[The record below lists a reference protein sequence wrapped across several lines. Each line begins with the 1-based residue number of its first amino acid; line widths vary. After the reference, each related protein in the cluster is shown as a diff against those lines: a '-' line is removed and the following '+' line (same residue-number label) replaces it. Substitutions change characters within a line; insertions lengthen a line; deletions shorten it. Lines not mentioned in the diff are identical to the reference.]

1 MRLIVWVVRLLYAVM
16 CLFPQRRT
24 IVLLSRQSARPF
36 DYALLEPELSRRFPD
51 RQIVWCCVAEIGK
64 MSVPLMIKQLWHVA
78 TAELCLVDGYVP
90 AVSLPRSHRAL
101 VVQMWHAPGAIKRF
115 GYQSVG
121 TPAGR
126 SPKAASTLRMHRGY
140 DLVIAGMPG
149 AVGFFSEAFDMPAQ
163 KILPLGLPRIDYLVS
178 DRFADQ
184 RATRYARAERAM
196 ADALAAAGAPDDPAA
211 VTVLY
216 APTFRKAN
224 ADERWLEHAVEALS
238 QALAAAPE
246 AIPDAAAPAT
256 PDAAAP
262 ATPAPVRLVVAGHPL
277 EREDGDAA
285 VPGVPVA
292 YVHGVPTIDLL
303 HAADYVATDYS
314 TVAFEAGYASR
325 RTLFYVPDIE
335 EYRLSPGLNIDP
347 LLELPTL
354 SFTDAEGVARVVRGN
369 MPYDSEAFDTFMREN
384 ARGVLG
390 GSVSRIADM
399 LEDRLA
405 RREG

>member
-1 MRLIVWVVRLLYAVM
+1 MRLIVWAVRLLYAVM
-16 CLFPQRRT
+16 CLFPQRRQ

-36 DYALLEPELSRRFPD
+36 DYVLLESELARRFPD
-51 RQIVWCCVAEIGK
+51 HQVVWCCVAEIGK

-126 SPKAASTLRMHRGY
+126 SRQAATTLRMHRGY

-184 RATRYARAERAM
+184 RAARYARAERAM

-224 ADERWLEHAVEALS
+224 ADERWLEHAVVALS
-238 QALAAAPE
+238 QALAAAP
-246 AIPDAAAPAT
+246 DAAPT
-256 PDAAAP
+256 PDATAP
-262 ATPAPVRLVVAGHPL
+262 GTPARVRLVVAGHPL
-277 EREDGDAA
+277 EREDGDAVA
-285 VPGVPVA
+285 PGVPVA

-303 HAADYVATDYS
+303 HAADYVVTDYS

-354 SFTDAEGVARVVRGN
+354 SFTDAEGIARVVRGK

-384 ARGVLG
+384 ASGVLG

-405 RREG
+405 QREG